1 MLTTPC
7 KVLQM
12 SNKSEISTLVPVLD
26 GSNYGTWHKSMKAY
40 LMSLGLWGHCS
51 GSIDEP
57 FKPDDPEKD
66 KSKTASASD
75 IENYKKDKAEY
86 DIAFATWSKDDEKAL
101 GAILLRTNNAIKED
115 VISKDTATEAWDY
128 IANRYGQSSPSQI
141 LQDFKEAMSIRIKT
155 DQNPSIPLDRM
166 SAAFQRL
173 ANAKIHIPG
182 PIQAMIAMS
191 ALPQKWEVL
200 VPVII
205 QTVEASDLDLGEIRE
220 AVVAQWQTEN
230 ARHANNNNGNK
241 KDKKQHNANKLSNVK
256 RKRDDPSF
264 SNQQQGDN
272 QQQQHNGDHKPRQR
286 GSRGK
291 GKGKGKG
298 NSSGHAHISHV
309 ADVASIAPPTS
320 ATIAQVGPSGINK
333 RTITSPAPKERKS
346 GPYKSLDE
354 ALDTADRLG
363 VTPTIQTVKTL
374 EQRITQ
380 EYMDGPWSKS
390 TNYLSDDEG
399 SDIVDMSEV
408 PAGHEGQDDWAAFAA
423 ASPSYEPLDWGS
435 ELEDAEE
442 CVHPSSSSL
451 HTVHQALV
459 SPQLLRKQ
467 GLTDGSCRNSV
478 YTVKLSSCI
487 CEHGDEF
494 AFCTKCKGKKLE
506 RATTAELA
514 PQWMMDSGAS
524 AHFTFDI
531 NDFIEYEPFGKN
543 DRPAVNTA
551 KHTVYV
557 EGKGT
562 VLITH
567 EENGDEVT
575 TRLSP
580 VLLIKGLHV
589 RLLSMGVFLQQ
600 GLLVRGDCKELA
612 ICNTISHTPFITC
625 HPFGRGDTIYWLC
638 AEIATVL
645 EGQCIYSVDYEL
657 MHKRLGHPS
666 KDVMAQ
672 FPKQSNGTKGFDM
685 PKEIPVCPGCAQGK
699 MPMSPHTPS
708 ETRASAPFERIHS
721 DLKSFPVLSYHKYK
735 YFVSFIDDYT
745 SHAWIILLRQKS
757 AAIIALKQF
766 MAMIKTQYNAD
777 IKEWMSD
784 AGGEYKSDAFLKTL
798 KDVGIKILQSVP
810 HTPQQNGRA
819 ERFMRTIMD
828 KAEAMRHDACIPQ
841 SWWEFSV
848 LHALHIYNRTPLRRH
863 KWRTPFTVLND
874 RIPDLSHL
882 QVFGCGAYVHIPKET
897 RTNALSPKSELMV
910 YLGRPEGI
918 KGNTFMRLSNNT
930 LFTADTALFD
940 ETIFP
945 MCDKK
950 TRIRGVTRLNEPR
963 AQHPPEIA
971 EEDTTPGDLDE
982 PETLPP
988 TPKQKGA
995 APESDG
1001 TSSDS
1006 TGVTP
1011 ESGPTAPL
1019 QAPEPVPTRRSEPR
1033 RSERLKKI
1041 PTRPGNVYG
1050 ERRHPTEIEKDVQRN
1065 RNWKQMT
1072 ENMPGSFGDD
1082 STSGQQPATSQTDLP
1097 VSSSETPLPAAS
1109 EDEIEE
1115 LLRLQREGGVKYLDL
1130 LLAKAVPA
1138 IDSESPDTANIRE
1151 WTFKDIRRMPSAS
1164 QKEWK
1169 QACREELESL
1179 RRRKVF
1185 ELVDPPAGRR
1195 VIKNRWVFDLKSDG
1209 RKKARLVAKGF
1220 SQVEGIDYD
1229 DIFSPVVRFETVR
1242 MMIALA
1248 ALKNWH
1254 ITGLDVKTAFLYGE
1268 LDEELYMEQPEGFKL
1283 NGQEHKVMRLKRA
1296 IYGLKQAALAWWKAL
1311 DKSMAALGLTR
1322 LLSDSG
1328 LFVNKDKT
1336 IVAIVYVDDVLFLGA
1351 DKPKLLRVKEQF
1363 MKAWECRDLGD
1374 AQEFLRMRIQRKG
1387 GKIYLDQ
1394 TAYLQKV
1401 LQRFNVQN
1409 MKAVP
1414 TPLPEG
1420 YQPSP
1425 STSDANPAL
1434 RSKFQQVI
1442 GSLLYIMLGTRPDI
1456 AFAVTKLSQHAA
1468 NPTEDHLSRAIYICR
1483 YLLGTAD
1490 YAMVYD
1496 GPSNGGLMAYADSDW
1511 ASDPNTRKSTTGY
1524 MVKLAG
1530 AIFSWNSRAQKTVA
1544 LSSTEAEYMSLSDT
1558 SKQLIWVKSLMSEL
1572 GINLTPI
1579 PLFGDNQGSIF
1590 LSSNPVQEKRI
1601 KHIDLRY
1608 HFIRDVITS
1617 KQVELFFI
1625 EGANN
1630 PADLFTKNLGHIKFL
1645 KFREQLGLEIYS
1657 S

>member
-1 MLTTPC
+1 MDDGFGC
-7 KVLQM
+7 F
-12 SNKSEISTLVPVLD
+12 ST
-26 GSNYGTWHKSMKAY
+26 
-40 LMSLGLWGHCS
+40 
-51 GSIDEP
+51 
-57 FKPDDPEKD
+57 
-66 KSKTASASD
+66 
-75 IENYKKDKAEY
+75 
-86 DIAFATWSKDDEKAL
+86 
-101 GAILLRTNNAIKED
+101 
-115 VISKDTATEAWDY
+115 
-128 IANRYGQSSPSQI
+128 
-141 LQDFKEAMSIRIKT
+141 
-155 DQNPSIPLDRM
+155 
-166 SAAFQRL
+166 
-173 ANAKIHIPG
+173 
-182 PIQAMIAMS
+182 
-191 ALPQKWEVL
+191 
-200 VPVII
+200 
-205 QTVEASDLDLGEIRE
+205 
-220 AVVAQWQTEN
+220 
-230 ARHANNNNGNK
+230 
-241 KDKKQHNANKLSNVK
+241 
-256 RKRDDPSF
+256 
-264 SNQQQGDN
+264 
-272 QQQQHNGDHKPRQR
+272 
-286 GSRGK
+286 
-291 GKGKGKG
+291 
-298 NSSGHAHISHV
+298 
-309 ADVASIAPPTS
+309 
-320 ATIAQVGPSGINK
+320 
-333 RTITSPAPKERKS
+333 
-346 GPYKSLDE
+346 
-354 ALDTADRLG
+354 
-363 VTPTIQTVKTL
+363 
-374 EQRITQ
+374 
-380 EYMDGPWSKS
+380 
-390 TNYLSDDEG
+390 
-399 SDIVDMSEV
+399 
-408 PAGHEGQDDWAAFAA
+408 
-423 ASPSYEPLDWGS
+423 
-435 ELEDAEE
+435 
-442 CVHPSSSSL
+442 
-451 HTVHQALV
+451 
-459 SPQLLRKQ
+459 
-467 GLTDGSCRNSV
+467 
-478 YTVKLSSCI
+478 
-487 CEHGDEF
+487 
-494 AFCTKCKGKKLE
+494 
-506 RATTAELA
+506 
-514 PQWMMDSGAS
+514 
-524 AHFTFDI
+524 FTYDI
-531 NDFIEYEPFGKN
+531 NDFIEYKPFGKD
-543 DRPAVNTA
+543 DRIAVHTA

-567 EENGDEVT
+567 FENDEEVT
-575 TRLSP
+575 TRLYP

-600 GLLVRGDCKELA
+600 RLLVRGDYQELA
-612 ICNTISHTPFITC
+612 ICNTLSHTPFITC
-625 HPFGRGDTIYWLC
+625 EPLNKGDTIYWLF
-638 AEIATVL
+638 AEIATVQ

-672 FPKQSNGTKGFDM
+672 FPKQSNGTKRFDM
-685 PKEIPVCPGCAQGK
+685 PKDVPVCPGCAQGK
-699 MPMSPHTPS
+699 MPASPHTPS
-708 ETRASAPFERIHS
+708 ESRASAPFERIHS

-757 AAIIALKQF
+757 AAITALKQF
-766 MAMIKTQYNAD
+766 TAMVKTQYGAD

-798 KDVGIKILQSVP
+798 KDAGTKILQSVP

-828 KAEAMRHDACIPQ
+828 KAEAMRHEACIPQ

-863 KWRTPFTVLND
+863 KWRTPYTVLND
-874 RIPDLSHL
+874 RLPDLSHIH
-882 QVFGCGAYVHIPKET
+882 VFGCGAYVHIPKET
-897 RTNALSPKSELMV
+897 RANALSPKSKLMV

-918 KGNTFMRLSNNT
+918 KGDTFMRLSNNT

-940 ETIFP
+940 ETIYP

-950 TRIRGVTRLNEPR
+950 SRIRGVTRLKGPTS
-963 AQHPPEIA
+963 QHPPEIA

-988 TPKQKGA
+988 TPKQREA

-1011 ESGPTAPL
+1011 ESGPPAPPP
-1019 QAPEPVPTRRSEPR
+1019 APEPVPLRRST
-1033 RSERLKKI
+1033 RLRNP

-1050 ERRHPTEIEKDVQRN
+1050 ERRHPTEIEKDVQRS
-1065 RNWKQMT
+1065 RTWKQMT
-1072 ENMPGSFGDD
+1072 ERIPGSFEDD
-1082 STSGQQPATSQTDLP
+1082 STSDQQPATSQIDLP
-1097 VSSSETPLPAAS
+1097 PPPSETPLPDAS
-1109 EDEIEE
+1109 DDEIEE

-1151 WTFKDIRRMPSAS
+1151 WTFRDIRKMPSAS

-1220 SQVEGIDYD
+1220 SQVEGVDYD

-1328 LFVNKDKT
+1328 LFVNRDKT

-1409 MKAVP
+1409 MKSVP

-1425 STSDANPAL
+1425 NTSDANPAL

-1511 ASDPNTRKSTTGY
+1511 ASDPITRKSTTGY
-1524 MVKLAG
+1524 LVKLAG

-1544 LSSTEAEYMSLSDT
+1544 LSSTEAEYMLLSDT
-1558 SKQLIWVKSLMSEL
+1558 SKQLLWIKSLMSEL
-1572 GINLTPI
+1572 GINLAPI

-1590 LSSNPVQEKRI
+1590 LSSNPVQEKCI

-1608 HFIRDVITS
+1608 HFIRDTITN

-1645 KFREQLGLEIYS
+1645 KFREQLGLKIYS